1 VKFHKPIINHLSV
14 IASLIMRNLET
25 IDIGGAADL
34 LKIHRD
40 SVLELIDAGALP
52 AARIG
57 RVYVLMSKDVLDYI
71 REQIDHQT
79 AARLLAARGQNRLD
93 SKRAVFLI
101 DEADQKVSAAL
112 TDASAAPFRKM

>member
-1 VKFHKPIINHLSV
+1 
-14 IASLIMRNLET
+14 MQNLET

-57 RVYVLMSKDVLDYI
+57 RVYVLMTRDVLYYI
-71 REQIDHQT
+71 RGQIDHQT
-79 AARLLAARGQNRLD
+79 AARLVAASGQ
-93 SKRAVFLI
+93 SPA
-101 DEADQKVSAAL
+101 
-112 TDASAAPFRKM
+112 